1 MSFICIAGKNKIAID
16 GIDLLVKIGVDK
28 AKILACVNKTDDG
41 IDTWQ
46 PSFKRYCIQ
55 NEIRIAKVQE
65 LFQIKNLI
73 FISLEFDQIINTD
86 KFLSNQLYNIH
97 FSKLPFYKGMYTS
110 ILPLLHG
117 ESISGVTLHLIDKGI
132 DTGDII
138 DQIEFH
144 TSIKT
149 RGIDLYFMYL
159 DFGLRLLQ
167 RNIVSILNNKII
179 ATPQTI
185 INSTYYAKSSLSFT
199 NLEIDFYMTAYQIH
213 NFVRAFTF
221 RPYQLISFKN
231 IPLSHTFITQNKSQ
245 SKPGTIVNFNEIF
258 FEVSTIDYNIILYR
272 DLLGEILNA
281 ARNDDMTLIV
291 SLNNHGY
298 FLEDKNSKGWNAL
311 IVSAFHES
319 KNVFDY
325 LVQLGCNINVTNN
338 NGTSLFMYSM
348 TKACESNDNYFV
360 KRLLELGVDRYH
372 KDNSNKS
379 AYEYCLELNNN
390 SIYNLITNG

>member
-1 MSFICIAGKNKIAID
+1 MSFICIAGKNKIAIN
-16 GIDLLVKIGVDK
+16 GIELLLKIGVK
-28 AKILACVNKTDDG
+28 KTKILACVNKTDDG

-46 PSFKRYCIQ
+46 PSYKKYCIQ
-55 NEIRIAKVQE
+55 NEVRIVEIQD

-73 FISLEFDQIINTD
+73 FISLEFDQIINPD
-86 KFLSNQLYNIH
+86 KFISNQLYNIH

-117 ESISGVTLHLIDKGI
+117 ESTSGVTLHLIDKGI

-144 TSIKT
+144 TSNIT

-159 DFGLRLLQ
+159 DFGLKLLQ
-167 RNIVSILNNKII
+167 KNIESILNNKII
-179 ATPQTI
+179 ATPQTT
-185 INSTYYAKSSLSFT
+185 INSTYFSKKFLSFS
-199 NLEIDFYMTAYQIH
+199 NLEINFFMTAYQIH

-221 RPYQLISFKN
+221 RPYQLISFNN
-231 IPLSHTFITQNKSQ
+231 IPLSHTFITQNKSKD
-245 SKPGTIVNFNEIF
+245 KPGTIVNFNEIF
-258 FEVSTIDYNIILYR
+258 FEVSTIDFNIILYR
-272 DLLGEILNA
+272 DLLVEILNA
-281 ARNDDMTLIV
+281 AKNDNLTFIFN
-291 SLNNHGY
+291 LNKHGY

-311 IVSAFHES
+311 IVSAFNES

-325 LVQLGCNINVTNN
+325 LIQLGCNINVTNN

-360 KRLLELGVDRYH
+360 KRLLELDVNRYH
-372 KDNSNKS
+372 KDNFNKD
-379 AYEYCLELNNN
+379 AFEYCKKLNNN
-390 SIYNLITNG
+390 SIYKLITNV